1 MSGALGTGTAIGGFP
16 TGFVLARAGT
26 PRHRVRADLAGGDQ
40 VIIRLP
46 ACVPLLIAGGRVLSI
61 AVRETCAMAV
71 MKVARIEVIADLD
84 VTNAAIVTTIAVI
97 VATVTKGVTSAVMT
111 AVKIVF
117 VTTAVRGGKLTAEVG
132 LARRFRAMV
141 SVAVKTAVV
150 KRAAIVDIME
160 SVVAIEAMAVTTG
173 ADAHDAEMSTCE
185 DAKHA
190 LLRPS
195 NRDSESLQLSGRAN
209 SHAHS

>member
-1 MSGALGTGTAIGGFP
+1 MSGAPGTGTAIGGSP

-40 VIIRLP
+40 VIIRPP

-97 VATVTKGVTSAVMT
+97 VATVTKGVTSAVIVVRTIVASAVMT

-160 SVVAIEAMAVTTG
+160 SVVAIEAMAETTG
-173 ADAHDAEMSTCE
+173 ADAHDAEMSACE
-185 DAKHA
+185 TPSMPCSG
-190 LLRPS
+190 LRVA
-195 NRDSESLQLSGRAN
+195 D
-209 SHAHS
+209 